1 MQLKRNRM
9 VIIERKLYIY
19 SWSLNDAVFN
29 YIGSLIQILKNKY
42 SICFHFT
49 NLFKCAEKFMFD
61 YIWQYVESKEL
72 GFEFWFYA
80 TCFSCLPSDKS
91 LINPFVSEAERA
103 VCVDC
108 KELEPLIP
116 TVLYRNLK
124 ESTHRI

>member
-29 YIGSLIQILKNKY
+29 NIGSLIQILKNKY

-80 TCFSCLPSDKS
+80 TCFSCLPSGRSYQS
-91 LINPFVSEAERA
+91 LCFWGRESSMCWLQRVGAPHPY
-103 VCVDC
+103 C
-108 KELEPLIP
+108 
-116 TVLYRNLK
+116 TVQK
-124 ESTHRI
+124 PKRIYT